1 MCESLDLS
9 EFWFIGQNEK
19 CRKIQIQKLNRKKS
33 TCLYGDLQQTE
44 RETGETSGL
53 LSTVPRD
60 KGGKVRIFNGK
71 NNSCLFWHF
80 FNDFR
85 SLFQRRFFVSCENIE
100 SKKNLNSNN
109 EKVEKEKRAI
119 ANTWIVT
126 RWRVRANYKSGRLVL
141 THFFPRQNWKP
152 NIF

>member
-1 MCESLDLS
+1 MKNAEKFKFKSWTEKRVHACMGTCSRLKEKLGKLAGFCQRSLEIKEGKF
-9 EFWFIGQNEK
+9 EF
-19 CRKIQIQKLNRKKS
+19 S
-33 TCLYGDLQQTE
+33 TE
-44 RETGETSGL
+44 
-53 LSTVPRD
+53 
-60 KGGKVRIFNGK
+60 K

-141 THFFPRQNWKP
+141 THFFPRQNWKL